1 LATPKLKATR
11 VSPNIKKFFDKI
23 IEPKSAF
30 FRGFHLG
37 IDTKEIKTKEKFK
50 LFEKDTDHVGYSYE
64 TSNFEM
70 VDILY
75 FEDVFKRLHKI
86 HVDIYM
92 NDEKTSSELY
102 GLFFAHF
109 EEAHGTPKKYKDQQ
123 VFVSKEYG
131 TVRLTHII
139 SSVEHGISIEFS
151 K

>member
-1 LATPKLKATR
+1 
-11 VSPNIKKFFDKI
+11 
-23 IEPKSAF
+23 
-30 FRGFHLG
+30 
-37 IDTKEIKTKEKFK
+37 
-50 LFEKDTDHVGYSYE
+50 
-64 TSNFEM
+64 M

-75 FEDVFKRLHKI
+75 FEDVFKRLNKI

-123 VFVSKEYG
+123 VFVSEEYG